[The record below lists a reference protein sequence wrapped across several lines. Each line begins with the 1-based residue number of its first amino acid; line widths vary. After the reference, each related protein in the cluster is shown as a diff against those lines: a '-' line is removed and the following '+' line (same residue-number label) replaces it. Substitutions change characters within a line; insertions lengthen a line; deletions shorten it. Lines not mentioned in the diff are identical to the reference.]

1 MKKIFDAIRRFF
13 RSLGEKYEDWKTKR
27 IEAKEQ
33 RAKEQ
38 HEWDEAHPNAAK
50 ARQKIKEAVIYAALI
65 VPIVGV
71 SVLAGIAGVNT
82 NSAPLT
88 TEDRLQ
94 KSIDREVRLSNQYDI
109 STEERQEHMR
119 LANDSITA
127 LARLKRMNESTT
139 ESEVN

>member
-38 HEWDEAHPNAAK
+38 QEWDEAHPNAAK

-65 VPIVGV
+65 VPI
-71 SVLAGIAGVNT
+71 AGIAGVNT
-82 NSAPLT
+82 NSTPPT
-88 TEDRLQ
+88 TEERLQ
-94 KSIDREVRLSNQYDI
+94 RSIDREVRLSNQYDI